1 MILNKLFHFL
11 QVDKIV
17 VIAIGIMIC
26 VSFTGCIEKEKE
38 IKAVI
43 SVKESGFIHERIEFD
58 GSKSFTIRGMEIK
71 KWEWEFGDDETAEG
85 EIVTHIYKEGGT
97 YTVKLSVTDSDN
109 ATDETMKEI
118 WIRPGNPPRA
128 VIDCPS
134 GVLPANESIKFDGS
148 NSSDNGYIKSY
159 EWEFGDGT
167 NGSGKK
173 TTHEYSEEGNYTIV
187 LTVVDDN
194 NITDETEVEIEIRR
208 GIKYF
213 EVDSCWHIPDF
224 IPSIGGTTIFYESEM
239 ILPPICSFCIGIGN
253 ELEAGTT
260 EKYSAWD
267 IKSEEGLENYLY
279 LDIEEWG
286 VTIPD
291 PERGYK
297 WEYRDIKGGGKA
309 YFADVPTFH
318 SLMGSIF
325 REIHGKF
332 KLLEG
337 SPFIPISANVTWKSW
352 RS

>member
-38 IKAVI
+38 INAVI

-71 KWEWEFGDDETAEG
+71 KW
-85 EIVTHIYKEGGT
+85 
-97 YTVKLSVTDSDN
+97 
-109 ATDETMKEI
+109 
-118 WIRPGNPPRA
+118 
-128 VIDCPS
+128 
-134 GVLPANESIKFDGS
+134 
-148 NSSDNGYIKSY
+148 

-224 IPSIGGTTIFYESEM
+224 LPNIGGMTIFYESEM

-253 ELEAGTT
+253 ELEAGTP

-279 LDIEEWG
+279 LNIEEWG

-297 WEYRDIKGGGKA
+297 
-309 YFADVPTFH
+309 
-318 SLMGSIF
+318 
-325 REIHGKF
+325 
-332 KLLEG
+332 
-337 SPFIPISANVTWKSW
+337 
-352 RS
+352 